1 MDDANGPDR
10 VAPESGEPEL
20 EGGAAG
26 TLFIM
31 VLFLMALAGLWGI
44 MFFKMLEL

>member
-1 MDDANGPDR
+1 MDDSTPADMGPMD
-10 VAPESGEPEL
+10 ETEPEV

-31 VLFLMALAGLWGI
+31 VLFLMALAGLWAI
-44 MFFKMLEL
+44 MFFKMLER